1 MNSLL
6 NETFFK
12 IFLVICLI
20 PVAILVGKAFLLLS
34 PILFWVLGYMAFKK
48 GNQNETIM
56 WVIFAVLGLI
66 LPLSYR
72 ISNLPGMWWNWQTR
86 WI

>member
-12 IFLVICLI
+12 FLLLFCVI
-20 PVAILVGKAFLLLS
+20 PVAIFLVGKVFLLLS

-66 LPLSYR
+66 LAFV
-72 ISNLPGMWWNWQTR
+72 I
-86 WI
+86 

>member
-1 MNSLL
+1 MVNNLM

-12 IFLVICLI
+12 VFLVVCLI
-20 PVAILVGKAFLLLS
+20 PVVILVGKAFLLLS
-34 PILFWVLGYMAFKK
+34 PIVFWVLGYMAFKK

-66 LPLSYR
+66 LAFV
-72 ISNLPGMWWNWQTR
+72 I
-86 WI
+86 

>member
-1 MNSLL
+1 MVNNLM

-12 IFLVICLI
+12 VFLVVCLI
-20 PVAILVGKAFLLLS
+20 PVVILVGKAFLLLS
-34 PILFWVLGYMAFKK
+34 PIVFWVLAYMAFKK

-66 LPLSYR
+66 LAFV
-72 ISNLPGMWWNWQTR
+72 I
-86 WI
+86 

>member
-1 MNSLL
+1 MDIQGISASQIL
-6 NETFFK
+6 TVA
-12 IFLVICLI
+12 IFLV
-20 PVAILVGKAFLLLS
+20 GKVFLLLS

-66 LPLSYR
+66 LAFV
-72 ISNLPGMWWNWQTR
+72 I
-86 WI
+86 

>member
-56 WVIFAVLGLI
+56 WVISVSYTHLT
-66 LPLSYR
+66 LPT
-72 ISNLPGMWWNWQTR
+72 IMPV
-86 WI
+86 

>member
-1 MNSLL
+1 MNNLM

-12 IFLVICLI
+12 VLLFICLI
-20 PVAILVGKAFLLLS
+20 PVAILVGKAFLLFS
-34 PILFWVLGYMAFKK
+34 PLVFWILGYMAFKK

-66 LPLSYR
+66 LAFV
-72 ISNLPGMWWNWQTR
+72 I
-86 WI
+86 

>member
-1 MNSLL
+1 MNSFL

-12 IFLVICLI
+12 ILLVVCLI
-20 PVAILVGKAFLLLS
+20 PVAIFVGKAFLLLS
-34 PILFWVLGYMAFKK
+34 PVIFWILSYMAFKK

-66 LPLSYR
+66 LAFV
-72 ISNLPGMWWNWQTR
+72 I
-86 WI
+86 